1 MRLDFDRRTKEEIA
15 RRCGFDE
22 HVRLGQVFD
31 LLWRGYSIVQISMT
45 LGMSP
50 AGSYENGEKYCLV
63 IAQAIPDATII
74 NAPVVITIGTGT
86 ATYPLTKRNCAQV
99 TAAMIRTRTRYSTRV
114 VTTSTGGAFRLM
126 GAPCCAPRAVRRIT
140 P

>member
-50 AGSYENGEKYCLV
+50 ATVSRSIRE
-63 IAQAIPDATII
+63 II
-74 NAPVVITIGTGT
+74 
-86 ATYPLTKRNCAQV
+86 KRMSASIYTDDN
-99 TAAMIRTRTRYSTRV
+99 
-114 VTTSTGGAFRLM
+114 
-126 GAPCCAPRAVRRIT
+126 T
-140 P
+140 PA

>member
-1 MRLDFDRRTKEEIA
+1 MRLDFDRRTKGEIA

-50 AGSYENGEKYCLV
+50 ATVSRSIKEIK
-63 IAQAIPDATII
+63 
-74 NAPVVITIGTGT
+74 
-86 ATYPLTKRNCAQV
+86 
-99 TAAMIRTRTRYSTRV
+99 IRMRS
-114 VTTSTGGAFRLM
+114 SFHKDDN
-126 GAPCCAPRAVRRIT
+126 T
-140 P
+140 PA

>member
-50 AGSYENGEKYCLV
+50 ATVSRSIRE
-63 IAQAIPDATII
+63 I
-74 NAPVVITIGTGT
+74 
-86 ATYPLTKRNCAQV
+86 KRRMSASIYTLHLYIQ
-99 TAAMIRTRTRYSTRV
+99 M
-114 VTTSTGGAFRLM
+114 
-126 GAPCCAPRAVRRIT
+126 IT
-140 P
+140 PLPDGRGFF